1 MHTGSKQLPLHMERI
16 LVVDDDPGFCRL
28 LVAILAGEDY
38 TVETA
43 VSVAE
48 ALRAGDRAHFHLV
61 LTDLRLPDGEGTDLL
76 RKWRERDDTP
86 FIVIT
91 AFGTV
96 SSAVE
101 AMKSGAANYLTK
113 PLASPEQLRIL
124 IRKTLAQT
132 EVTRERDL
140 LRERESARFSCD
152 KLVANDSR
160 MLRVIEL
167 VHKVAPTNTTV
178 LITGETGVGK
188 ELIARCIHDQ
198 SARAG
203 RIFVPVNC
211 AALSPT
217 LIESELF
224 GHERGAFT
232 GAVGQHSGRFER
244 AHGGTLFLDE
254 IGELDAALQAKLLRV
269 LQEKT
274 FERVGGTR
282 QITVDVRVLT
292 ATNRDL
298 TTLVGEG
305 KFRED
310 LYYRLNTF
318 PIDIPPLRDRV
329 GDIPALAK
337 FFLDR
342 AADSLGRRAP
352 VLSSEA
358 LDRMRSHTW
367 PGNVRELENMMERV
381 AILSGDVVSADDLL
395 IPLSAPARPIVF
407 KDIERRAIED
417 ALAENGGNRTRA
429 ARQLGIS
436 LRTLQYR
443 LKEYGIS

>member
-1 MHTGSKQLPLHMERI
+1 MERI

-43 VSVAE
+43 MSVAE

-101 AMKSGAANYLTK
+101 AMKSGAADYLTK